1 MRINNYISSAGI
13 CSRRKADE
21 LITQGKV
28 KINGKTA
35 VIGQVVNPGDR
46 VEVNGEYV
54 KPYKN
59 FVYIAFNKPVGVICT
74 TERHVKNNII
84 DFINHPERIFPIGRL
99 DRDSEGLILLTGD
112 GSIVNEI
119 LRDKNNYEK
128 EYIVTVDKEITPD
141 FIQKMSKGVR
151 IFNPVKN
158 TFTRTKPCKVVKLDS
173 YVFKIVLTQGLNRQI
188 RRMCA
193 SFDYKVVKLRRIR
206 IMDIGLKNLPPGKW
220 RNLTDDEVQS
230 LLATRKSDDNQKI

>member
-1 MRINNYISSAGI
+1 MRINNYISSVGI

>member
-230 LLATRKSDDNQKI
+230 LLATKKSDDN

>member
-1 MRINNYISSAGI
+1 M
-13 CSRRKADE
+13 
-21 LITQGKV
+21 
-28 KINGKTA
+28 
-35 VIGQVVNPGDR
+35 
-46 VEVNGEYV
+46 EVNGEYV

-193 SFDYKVVKLRRIR
+193 SFDYKVLKLRRIR